1 MILMMMIMIHDSCS
15 RREENQ
21 QQVWSKAC
29 GDSEPRV
36 IGFFSF
42 LKWYGDC
49 DDAMMMMMIMLVR
62 RMKVVIV
69 LKTIMIITTMIRT
82 FIIMMLEVDDHSTRP
97 LANGAVSKAS
107 WPTQILAR
115 CQILNKGTWHYSDD
129 WAILKFFP
137 MTDPMIDPMTG
148 PKAGSLKK
156 KFWILKN
163 ASIFCVTCIDTR
175 ICFRKEVLLKYRS

>member
-1 MILMMMIMIHDSCS
+1 MITIPDDDSNDDDHDSWFLFQE
-15 RREENQ
+15 RRKPAAGLIQ
-21 QQVWSKAC
+21 SMWRLRAAS
-29 GDSEPRV
+29 DR
-36 IGFFSF
+36 F
-42 LKWYGDC
+42 LFLFKMIWRLRWC
-49 DDAMMMMMIMLVR
+49 DDDDDDYVGTEDEGGYCVEDYYDHYNYDQEIY
-62 RMKVVIV
+62 KV
-69 LKTIMIITTMIRT
+69 
-82 FIIMMLEVDDHSTRP
+82 EVDDHSTRP

-129 WAILKFFP
+129 WAILNFFP

-163 ASIFCVTCIDTR
+163 A
-175 ICFRKEVLLKYRS
+175 

>member
-1 MILMMMIMIHDSCS
+1 MILVPGEKKTSS
-15 RREENQ
+15 RSDPKHVETPSRE
-21 QQVWSKAC
+21 WSV
-29 GDSEPRV
+29 SFP
-36 IGFFSF
+36 FF
-42 LKWYGDC
+42 KWCGDC
-49 DDAMMMMMIMLVR
+49 DDDDDHVGTEDEGGYCVEDYYDHYNYDQEIY
-62 RMKVVIV
+62 KV
-69 LKTIMIITTMIRT
+69 
-82 FIIMMLEVDDHSTRP
+82 EVDDHSTRP

-163 ASIFCVTCIDTR
+163 ASILCVTYMYWYKDM
-175 ICFRKEVLLKYRS
+175 F